1 MMNTGTVA
9 ALGWRGR
16 SWAYTGQPGTRER
29 WNQVTS
35 GPITRGWCMV
45 EVVTVSLLIL
55 QKTFSVKSHD
65 IQLAFSFT
73 HCLLL
78 DHQAVALTMHNQHLF
93 DGSSCSMWCIFGLYY
108 ILHITTTTI
117 LRTETR
123 RGWLTSKTIELI
135 YIFYW
140 SLRGP
145 SCCFFMIL
153 ISISRC
159 LLPWSEHPLSF
170 LCLTILLKLE
180 PASLSLRR
188 GFSK

>member
-29 WNQVTS
+29 WNQVTI
-35 GPITRGWCMV
+35 GPITRGWYMV

-108 ILHITTTTI
+108 IFHITTKNWDKERLVDLKNYRADI
-117 LRTETR
+117 YFIEVFGGLLALFSWS
-123 RGWLTSKTIELI
+123 WL
-135 YIFYW
+135 
-140 SLRGP
+140 
-145 SCCFFMIL
+145 
-153 ISISRC
+153 SISTR
-159 LLPWSEHPLSF
+159 
-170 LCLTILLKLE
+170 
-180 PASLSLRR
+180 
-188 GFSK
+188 

>member
-1 MMNTGTVA
+1 MMNTGTVAAA

-35 GPITRGWCMV
+35 GPITRGWYMV
-45 EVVTVSLLIL
+45 EFDSVTTNTSEDYTLHTI
-55 QKTFSVKSHD
+55 FNWP
-65 IQLAFSFT
+65 F
-73 HCLLL
+73 LLL
-78 DHQAVALTMHNQHLF
+78 TACCCWTTRRRPQQCTTSTYSMVVAAPCDVYL
-93 DGSSCSMWCIFGLYY
+93 DY
-108 ILHITTTTI
+108 TI
-117 LRTETR
+117 YFTLLLRTETR
-123 RGWLTSKTIELI
+123 RGWLTSKTIELIYI